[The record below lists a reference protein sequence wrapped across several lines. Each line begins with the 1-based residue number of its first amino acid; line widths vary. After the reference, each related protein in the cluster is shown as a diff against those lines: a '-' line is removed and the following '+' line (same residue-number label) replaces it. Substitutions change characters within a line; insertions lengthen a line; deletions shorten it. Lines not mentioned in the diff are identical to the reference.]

1 MFHPTI
7 IASGMYVKGTLNARG
22 DCVIYGTIEGDIFS
36 DESVIIE
43 ESGFVKGHISAPA
56 LVIKGRCDGII
67 HCDIVKILPY
77 GHMKGSIES
86 AVFMMYPKALFEGI
100 KTTVEKRFDTQTQE
114 STKPTEFDT
123 ENILL

>member
-7 IASGMYVKGTLNARG
+7 IASGMYVKGMLNARG
-22 DCVIYGTIEGDIFS
+22 DCVIYGNIEGDIFS

-43 ESGFVKGHISAPA
+43 ESGFVKGHICAPT
-56 LVIKGRCDGII
+56 LVIKGRCDGVI
-67 HCDIVKILPY
+67 HCDTVKILPH
-77 GHMKGSIES
+77 GHMKGEIES

-100 KTTVEKRFDTQTQE
+100 KTTVKKRFDTQTQE
-114 STKPTEFDT
+114 TTKPTEFDT